1 MKMLHAHEHMGIK
14 IRQTKTHSDLKTTI
28 MSGKF
33 RFTDYNVVFF
43 FWSFLIHV
51 LQKGNYP
58 KRGGA
63 LEDVISYD
71 TDS

>member
-33 RFTDYNVVFF
+33 RFTDYDVVFF
-43 FWSFLIHV
+43 FGHF
-51 LQKGNYP
+51 
-58 KRGGA
+58 
-63 LEDVISYD
+63 SY
-71 TDS
+71 TYCKKETIQREGVH

>member
-1 MKMLHAHEHMGIK
+1 MYKK

-43 FWSFLIHV
+43 FGHFSNIHCKKETI
-51 LQKGNYP
+51 Q
-58 KRGGA
+58 RGGA
-63 LEDVISYD
+63 LEDVIFDD